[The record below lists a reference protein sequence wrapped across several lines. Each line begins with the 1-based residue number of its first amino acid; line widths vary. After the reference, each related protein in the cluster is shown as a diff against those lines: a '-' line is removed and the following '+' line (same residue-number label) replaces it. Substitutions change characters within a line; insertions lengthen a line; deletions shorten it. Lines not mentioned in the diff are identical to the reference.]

1 MIPFRLVGGRFEGA
15 DGYGAWRSVP
25 TVLWARHDPDS
36 PGRFKGRVTVRQR
49 PLSIAYDLS
58 GKRGDVHIY
67 VCSEITDDGYGE
79 LADQTLLPAAA

>member
-1 MIPFRLVGGRFEGA
+1 MILFRLVGGRFDGA
-15 DGYGAWRSVP
+15 DGEGKWKSVP

-49 PLSIAYDLS
+49 PLSTAYDLS

-67 VCSEITDDGYGE
+67 VSSDVTDAGYGD
-79 LADQTLLPAAA
+79 LADQSLLPAAA